1 LILWKYCSF
10 ALENKSECTRPTIG
24 ARPNR
29 QVGYIFLLEDTH
41 MESPIVKRSVVIN
54 GHKTSVSLENAF
66 WSGLKEIAHGR
77 HMTLSN
83 MVCDIDRRRQQSN
96 LSSAIRLFVLDSA
109 RNQFSGYAGVRV
121 GEDIIRENG
130 KAHV

>member
-1 LILWKYCSF
+1 
-10 ALENKSECTRPTIG
+10 
-24 ARPNR
+24 
-29 QVGYIFLLEDTH
+29 
-41 MESPIVKRSVVIN
+41 
-54 GHKTSVSLENAF
+54 
-66 WSGLKEIAHGR
+66 
-77 HMTLSN
+77 MTLSN

-130 KAHV
+130 KAHVSLSDNV